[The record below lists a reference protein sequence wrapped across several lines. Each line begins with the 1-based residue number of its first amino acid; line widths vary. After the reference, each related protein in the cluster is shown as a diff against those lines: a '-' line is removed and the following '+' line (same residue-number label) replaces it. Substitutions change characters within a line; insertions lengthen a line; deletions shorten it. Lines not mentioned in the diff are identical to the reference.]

1 MRGVASEKIL
11 PKKRTENEKAFS
23 SHSPLDCRLRILLQL
38 KSSGSYLGASGK
50 HQKKKSEVEAKKV
63 VF

>member
-23 SHSPLDCRLRILLQL
+23 SHSPLDCRLRIVLQL

-50 HQKKKSEVEAKKV
+50 HQKKSEVEAKKV